1 MEFAG
6 VYNIFVIM
14 LFFAKI
20 LIFICKL
27 SRLFNVHNI
36 QPNNFSAL
44 LISLKLIFLS
54 KALDIL
60 ADLGYNN

>member
-1 MEFAG
+1 MDLAG
-6 VYNIFVIM
+6 VYNIFIIM
-14 LFFAKI
+14 LFSAKS
-20 LIFICKL
+20 LYFICKL
-27 SRLFNVHNI
+27 SCLFKVHNI
-36 QPNNFSAL
+36 QPNHFSAL